1 MKFNRNVKKKFD
13 YIFFFYNE
21 IDSEEATHRIM
32 TTLIDDADLSWGEWA
47 KIHQVGGVDD
57 GASYEKTDDEN
68 DQEIDCPAT
77 PKATSNSTTRRQQ
90 LFVKKSKAPIA
101 VSTTPIST
109 PVKVAACP
117 NAPKKAKTRAQRRA
131 IDDDSVVQE
140 TAAFET
146 PKKKERRTDYWV
158 HRDTLRRN
166 RAKAFKSVCSQLTE
180 QTACS
185 DEEDIILNAGD
196 DVEEFARCGDC
207 RMRRHVRWY

>member
-1 MKFNRNVKKKFD
+1 MNNT
-13 YIFFFYNE
+13 I
-21 IDSEEATHRIM
+21 
-32 TTLIDDADLSWGEWA
+32 DADLSWGEWA
-47 KIHQVGGVDD
+47 KIHEVGGGVDN
-57 GASYEKTDDEN
+57 GAPYEKTDDEN
-68 DQEIDCPAT
+68 DQEIDCPPT
-77 PKATSNSTTRRQQ
+77 PKATSNSTIRRR

-101 VSTTPIST
+101 VSMTPTST
-109 PVKVAACP
+109 PVKVACP
-117 NAPKKAKTRAQRRA
+117 DAPQKAKTRAQRRA

-140 TAAFET
+140 TAFET

-158 HRDTLRRN
+158 HRDTLRMN
-166 RAKAFKSVCSQLTE
+166 RAKAFKTVCSQLTE

>member
-1 MKFNRNVKKKFD
+1 
-13 YIFFFYNE
+13 
-21 IDSEEATHRIM
+21 M
-32 TTLIDDADLSWGEWA
+32 TTLIADADLSWGEWA
-47 KIHQVGGVDD
+47 KIHEVDGGVDNVC
-57 GASYEKTDDEN
+57 EKTDDEN

-77 PKATSNSTTRRQQ
+77 PKATSTTRRQ

-101 VSTTPIST
+101 VSTTPTST

-117 NAPKKAKTRAQRRA
+117 DAPKKAKTRAQRRA

-166 RAKAFKSVCSQLTE
+166 RAKAFKAVCSQLTE

>member
-1 MKFNRNVKKKFD
+1 
-13 YIFFFYNE
+13 
-21 IDSEEATHRIM
+21 M
-32 TTLIDDADLSWGEWA
+32 TTLIDDAHLSW
-47 KIHQVGGVDD
+47 GGVDD
-57 GASYEKTDDEN
+57 GALYEKTDDEN

-77 PKATSNSTTRRQQ
+77 PKATSNPTTRRQ

-101 VSTTPIST
+101 VSTTPTST
-109 PVKVAACP
+109 PVKVACP
-117 NAPKKAKTRAQRRA
+117 DAPKKAKTRAQRRA

-166 RAKAFKSVCSQLTE
+166 RANAFKAVCSQLTE